1 MNTNITA
8 KDIVYNYQYKKN
20 MYGGGLLDNV
30 SIKKFTQGLVSNRV
44 LDIYLKYIGITT
56 LTTTTLVP
64 LALVMGNTY
73 FEDAVN
79 YIKKSDQS
87 GGKFLDNKIPVI
99 DDELIGN
106 YLKLSGLSVLNV
118 SPYTLIPLGILMTIY
133 NMYEKE
139 NNLVGGNVTPLPSQ
153 YFNPNLD
160 CQSQEG
166 SGRNL
171 VGGNVTP
178 LPSQYFNPNLDCQSQ
193 EGSGRNLLGESIPPN
208 FLQNINNFV
217 TGRPIPEPSRI
228 FPYENNSMQLREPNV
243 STKQYGGS
251 SDWISSQMS
260 RGAYNSPG
268 QDINQFRMFT
278 KMGDYISNASLSNQ
292 TPNNPVQA
300 ENTHVPLFNQDIGN
314 VSNGVTT
321 KQFGGYI

>member
-56 LTTTTLVP
+56 LTTATLVP

-160 CQSQEG
+160 
-166 SGRNL
+166 
-171 VGGNVTP
+171 
-178 LPSQYFNPNLDCQSQ
+178 YQSQ

>member
-56 LTTTTLVP
+56 LTTATLVP

-139 NNLVGGNVTPLPSQ
+139 N
-153 YFNPNLD
+153 
-160 CQSQEG
+160 
-166 SGRNL
+166 NL

>member
-56 LTTTTLVP
+56 LTTATLVP

-171 VGGNVTP
+171 
-178 LPSQYFNPNLDCQSQ
+178 
-193 EGSGRNLLGESIPPN
+193 LGESIPPN

-251 SDWISSQMS
+251 SDWISSQLS

-278 KMGDYISNASLSNQ
+278 NMGDYISNASLSNQ